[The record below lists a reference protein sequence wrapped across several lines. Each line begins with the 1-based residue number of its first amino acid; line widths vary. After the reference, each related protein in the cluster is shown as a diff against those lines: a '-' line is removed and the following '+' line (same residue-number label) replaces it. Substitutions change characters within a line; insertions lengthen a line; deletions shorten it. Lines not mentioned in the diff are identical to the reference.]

1 MRTTHICIALASHS
15 ADLNRHV
22 HKFRELQGER
32 LQRRQLRGGVSCLYH
47 GQAQRATRTRFAFAS
62 GSPTCRPQLSH
73 SSARANGAIRSTAS
87 AICATRTKI
96 QALYNPRTVNRLRLA
111 ELVSAATRLPLIA
124 IPLFLAV
131 GVEAAG
137 MRGLLW
143 AALCIFLT
151 SGLSLLYL
159 VYLTRSGRVSDPRAI
174 PRVER
179 VGPLRVVATLHAAAF
194 VIVTLLGGPE
204 ELRAALLSYALATLG
219 FVLITPVSNL
229 SLHTAGVSG
238 AAVCLAY
245 VFGAWGMPAF
255 ALLPPVFWARLE
267 LGRHTL
273 AELAL
278 GAFVGGGGTWISFH
292 LIG

>member
-1 MRTTHICIALASHS
+1 M
-15 ADLNRHV
+15 
-22 HKFRELQGER
+22 
-32 LQRRQLRGGVSCLYH
+32 
-47 GQAQRATRTRFAFAS
+47 
-62 GSPTCRPQLSH
+62 P
-73 SSARANGAIRSTAS
+73 
-87 AICATRTKI
+87 
-96 QALYNPRTVNRLRLA
+96 ALYNPRTVNRLRLA
-111 ELVSAATRLPLIA
+111 EFVSAATRLPLIA

-159 VYLTRSGRVSDPRAI
+159 VYLTRSGRVSNPRAI

-179 VGPLRVVATLHAAAF
+179 VGPLRVVAALHAGAF
-194 VIVTLLGGPE
+194 VIVTLLGGPA

-219 FVLITPVSNL
+219 FVLITPSSNL

-245 VFGAWGMPAF
+245 VFGAWGLPAF

-267 LGRHTL
+267 LGRHTP

-278 GAFVGGGGTWISFH
+278 GALVGGGGTWISFN